1 MRVAVTIELTDN
13 EQSNLERLARGR
25 STPARLVTR
34 ARIVLQAA
42 KGLRNKAI
50 ASALGLQ
57 EKTVGLW
64 RKRFCDKRIPGIE
77 KDAPGRGRRRSLAK
91 AKVTEIVRITTLA
104 RVYRVR

>member
-42 KGLRNKAI
+42 KGLRNQI
-50 ASALGLQ
+50 AQSRA
-57 EKTVGLW
+57 W
-64 RKRFCDKRIPGIE
+64 
-77 KDAPGRGRRRSLAK
+77 
-91 AKVTEIVRITTLA
+91 
-104 RVYRVR
+104 